1 MITEAMLAELHGE
14 LPEKL
19 QLAYGKPLM
28 ISISYKGDDGKIQH
42 WMGRNNEFS
51 WEDTE
56 KTVSHYVEQV
66 KKDFKPRNLEV
77 IQAFNEQVRVRKRPT
92 LRG

>member
-19 QLAYGKPLM
+19 QLAHSRPLM
-28 ISISYKGDDGKIQH
+28 ISISYKDDDGKIQH
-42 WMGRNNEFS
+42 WMCRNNEFS

-56 KTVSHYVEQV
+56 KTVNHYVTQIQ
-66 KKDFKPRNLEV
+66 KDFKPRNLEV
-77 IQAFNEQVRVRKRPT
+77 VQDFAKQITVRERPT